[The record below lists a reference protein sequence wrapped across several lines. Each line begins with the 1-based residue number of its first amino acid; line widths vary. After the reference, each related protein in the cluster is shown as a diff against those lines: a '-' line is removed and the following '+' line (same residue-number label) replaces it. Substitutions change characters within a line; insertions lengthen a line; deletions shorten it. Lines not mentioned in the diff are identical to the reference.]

1 MTTVNVCKW
10 ETNFYVPLIK
20 HSRPLCY
27 FYLLLYEKLHSQVH
41 CIHFAIDFPFV
52 FPFPLSTKHVKT
64 FKGAKQSHLK
74 VFKLHVLQE
83 YTMLNVPSPVKHKH
97 IMNNLLHLCS
107 LMFTCFHFICTYRS
121 TVFCWCFFAAVLLT
135 LKQTPNNQVM
145 AVKHCTQQLSFV
157 LYCFML
163 FDISNKPNSVSTSP
177 LHK

>member
-1 MTTVNVCKW
+1 MFVNGK
-10 ETNFYVPLIK
+10 LISMFLWLSIADLSVIFIYSCMK
-20 HSRPLCY
+20 NYILKCIVST
-27 FYLLLYEKLHSQVH
+27 LLL
-41 CIHFAIDFPFV
+41 IFPLFS
-52 FPFPLSTKHVKT
+52 PFPLSTKHVKT

-121 TVFCWCFFAAVLLT
+121 TVFCWCFFGAVLLLT
-135 LKQTPNNQVM
+135 LKKTPNNQVM

-177 LHK
+177 LHR